1 MGLGFSNKRF
11 KSRKNIDAGPPSI
24 TLWSS
29 ERLSVVI
36 NLGSISLLYMIGF

>member
-1 MGLGFSNKRF
+1 MGLGFSNNRF
-11 KSRKNIDAGPPSI
+11 KSLKKVDAGPPSI

-29 ERLSVVI
+29 ERLRVVI